1 MVLMFGLNG
10 NATFHNTAKR
20 KLQADRLPI
29 LTANRRD
36 TPLEKQKRRQKTN
49 DAEFQMKN
57 LLYRVREELFFPYL
71 RPV

>member
-20 KLQADRLPI
+20 RQQADRLPI

-36 TPLEKQKRRQKTN
+36 TPLKTQKGGKKLMTLS
-49 DAEFQMKN
+49 FK
-57 LLYRVREELFFPYL
+57 
-71 RPV
+71 